1 MSKVYLCI
9 ACGIGHVDK
18 GERFC
23 VQHKMG
29 LLPEEKEEITN
40 KYNTDGKF
48 REIHAAFELE
58 EESRTKE
65 GRMGFKGSDL

>member
-18 GERFC
+18 GEKFC

-29 LLPEEKEEITN
+29 LSPEEKEEIIN
-40 KYNTDGKF
+40 KYNTDEKF
-48 REIHAAFELE
+48 REVHAAFERE
-58 EESRTKE
+58 EELRIKE
-65 GRMGFKGSDL
+65 GWMGFKDLR